1 MTLAYN
7 RRSRGS
13 IARRELAGLL
23 YLTPWAIGFL
33 VFQLYPLVSS
43 MAYSFTNLSV
53 SSRPSFLGL
62 ENYRR
67 ILSLDADFWIS
78 LRVTFLYVA
87 ISVPLKLAFALFV
100 AMLLNTEVKGIGAF
114 RTIYYLPSILGG
126 SVAVSILWRLLFSVD
141 GAINKALGLLS
152 IAPVSWLGS
161 PRYAL
166 FTISLL
172 SVWQFGSSMIVFLA
186 GLKQVPNELYEAASI
201 DGSSSAGRFFK
212 ITLPMITPMLF
223 FNLVMQTI
231 NAFQEFT
238 AAFVITNGG
247 PMKSTYLYGL
257 KLYQEGFQF
266 FKMGYASALSWI
278 LFAILIALTALTF
291 KSSSYWTF
299 YEDGGR

>member
-1 MTLAYN
+1 MTLADN
-7 RRSRGS
+7 RRNRGS

-23 YLTPWAIGFL
+23 YLIPWAIGFL

-43 MAYSFTNLSV
+43 MAYSFTNFSV
-53 SSRPSFLGL
+53 SGRPSFLGL
-62 ENYRR
+62 ENYGR
-67 ILSLDADFWIS
+67 IFSSDADFWIS
-78 LRVTFLYVA
+78 LRVTFLYVI

-100 AMLLNTEVKGIGAF
+100 AMLLNMEVKGIGAF

-126 SVAVSILWRLLFSVD
+126 SVAVSILWRFLFSVD

-152 IAPVSWLGS
+152 IPPVSWLGS